1 MFDTNRSIN
10 WREII
15 EDFPMELPL
24 GSSLD
29 FTITFD
35 EEEFLTGKNGIVWG
49 TIDPRQAEIIQ
60 NALSAM
66 QISSE
71 IKIMSCENQKMFLI
85 EVANDEDKEDAIDFI
100 WRSISGLHLRPDW
113 SYPAGEANKSFELWL
128 SGQ

>member
-1 MFDTNRSIN
+1 MFDTNRLIN

-49 TIDPRQAEIIQ
+49 TIDSRQAEIIQ
-60 NALSAM
+60 NALAAM

-71 IKIMSCENQKMFLI
+71 IKIMSYENQKP
-85 EVANDEDKEDAIDFI
+85 K
-100 WRSISGLHLRPDW
+100 
-113 SYPAGEANKSFELWL
+113 
-128 SGQ
+128 